1 MWRWLLLPFS
11 WLYGA
16 VLFLRHWAYDKGIFT
31 SVKFDFPVIVVG
43 NLSAGGTGKTPQT
56 LYLAQLLRSYQPAL
70 LSRGYGRTSKGFRW
84 VNEQDSALDVG
95 DEPLLFKRALGTLPV
110 AVCEDR
116 VAGIQRID
124 KEKSPGL
131 ILLDDAF
138 QHRKLVPG
146 FSVLLMDYK
155 SFSHPLFLLPAGNER
170 DLWSRR
176 KKANVVVITK
186 CPASIT
192 DSDKNRI
199 LSKLD
204 LEDTNDSIV
213 FFSQL
218 MYGHARSFDFL
229 NILDTSLTNRPV
241 ILVTGIAK
249 PEQMFSDVSKQTRVL
264 KHLSFRDHYN
274 FTRADVELMK
284 KNMAMFADQRPLFLT
299 TSKDRVRI
307 EPLLRPDELKDWL
320 ELPIETSIDDPK
332 RFNTLIENYVK
343 SNQRNGSL
351 HP

>member
-1 MWRWLLLPFS
+1 
-11 WLYGA
+11 
-16 VLFLRHWAYDKGIFT
+16 
-31 SVKFDFPVIVVG
+31 
-43 NLSAGGTGKTPQT
+43 
-56 LYLAQLLRSYQPAL
+56 
-70 LSRGYGRTSKGFRW
+70 
-84 VNEQDSALDVG
+84 VNEQDSTIDVG
-95 DEPLLFKRALGTLPV
+95 DEPLLFKRALSTLPV

-124 KEKSPGL
+124 KEKSPGVVV
-131 ILLDDAF
+131 LDDAF

-155 SFSHPLFLLPAGNER
+155 SFSHPSFLLPAGNER

-176 KKANVVVITK
+176 KMANVVIVTK
-186 CPASIT
+186 CPTSIT
-192 DSDKNRI
+192 DSDKYRI
-199 LSKLD
+199 LSKLE
-204 LEDTNDSIV
+204 LEDTNASNV